1 MLFQLPYA
9 EISGTTLVLYIYDF
23 DRFSKHDQIGQLK
36 IPLGSIDL
44 CQTLEEWRPIEPTD
58 SENEK
63 VSPQYFYFDRIEPQN
78 DLKFPH
84 RQHFPGI

>member
-1 MLFQLPYA
+1 MLY
-9 EISGTTLVLYIYDF
+9 VYDF

-63 VSPQYFYFDRIEPQN
+63 VCFVTSTFTKKLMFFGVEMHGWFYRGCS
-78 DLKFPH
+78 
-84 RQHFPGI
+84 R